1 MNRIQVFCLLIALCI
16 GCFQLLSCEKVNKE
30 SLPFEGE
37 MLRMECFGRWG
48 IKTYSK
54 ESVDSIF
61 YVIPDKLASNFEKEG
76 LQVQF
81 SAVLRPNELPL
92 VFPDPSI
99 SMGSVFQGDVTNLS
113 EK

>member
-1 MNRIQVFCLLIALCI
+1 
-16 GCFQLLSCEKVNKE
+16 
-30 SLPFEGE
+30 
-37 MLRMECFGRWG
+37 MECFGRWG